1 LRIESEERRGS
12 SFSQVSSSKVLAMTM
27 TSYFLHGNLESGD
40 VYSPTGSSYVVRR
53 TGSERDDVHLLR
65 EKMRI
70 PRVRGVI
77 KRPRLDEALQKS
89 LSQFPAT
96 LVSGRAGTGKT
107 TLAAGL
113 ARAHGNAAWYS
124 VESADIEW
132 NVFAHYFATCILKAA
147 KSKVPVADLLPEE
160 IHASQSV
167 IATFLINVFAEA
179 ETALL
184 RDPLLIVLDGIHHVF
199 DAPWFGEF
207 FSLLLS
213 SLPENTNLLLLCRSK
228 PPNPLWR
235 LRSKQQL
242 NVMDEKVL
250 AFNLAETVQ
259 LVKRAGLDRRHAERA
274 HAAIFGRISNL
285 LQFVNANKPG

>member
-1 LRIESEERRGS
+1 
-12 SFSQVSSSKVLAMTM
+12 M

-40 VYSPTGSSYVVRR
+40 VYSPSGGSSVVKRNA
-53 TGSERDDVHLLR
+53 SDRDDVHLLL
-65 EKMRI
+65 EKMKI

-77 KRPRLDEALQKS
+77 KRPRLDEMLHKS

-107 TLAAGL
+107 TLASAY
-113 ARAHGNAAWYS
+113 ARAQKHTAWYS

-132 NVFAHYFATCILKAA
+132 NVFAHYFATCILRTV
-147 KSKVPVADLLPEE
+147 KSKVPVADLLPDE

-179 ETALL
+179 ETALVH
-184 RDPLLIVLDGIHHVF
+184 DPLLIVLDGIHHVF
-199 DAPWFGEF
+199 DASWFGEF

-213 SLPENTNLLLLCRSK
+213 SLPENSSLLLLCRSK

-242 NVMDEKVL
+242 NVIDEKVL

-259 LVKRAGLDRRHAERA
+259 LVKRAGLDRLIAERA
-274 HAAIFGRISNL
+274 HAATFGRVSNL
-285 LQFVNANKPG
+285 LQFVNTTKPGSARI

>member
-1 LRIESEERRGS
+1 
-12 SFSQVSSSKVLAMTM
+12 M
-27 TSYFLHGNLESGD
+27 TSYFLHGSLESGD
-40 VYSPTGSSYVVRR
+40 VYSPTASSSVVRR
-53 TGSERDDVHLLR
+53 PGSEREDVHLLR
-65 EKMRI
+65 EKMQI

-77 KRPRLDEALQKS
+77 KRPRLDEVLQKS

-107 TLAAGL
+107 TMASAF
-113 ARAHGNAAWYS
+113 ARAQEHTAWYS

-132 NVFAHYFATCILKAA
+132 NVFAHYFATCILKSV
-147 KSKVPVADLLPEE
+147 KSKVPVADLLPED
-160 IHASQSV
+160 IHTSQSV

-179 ETALL
+179 ETALV
-184 RDPLLIVLDGIHHVF
+184 REPLLIVLDGIHHVF
-199 DAPWFGEF
+199 DASWFGEF

-242 NVMDEKVL
+242 NVIDEKVL

-259 LVKRAGLDRRHAERA
+259 LVKRAGMDRRHAERA
-274 HAAIFGRISNL
+274 HAATFGRISNL
-285 LQFVNANKPG
+285 LQFISANKPD